1 MNWADPAVLDK
12 LGVVSLAVVASG
24 SFIVALVRGWIV
36 PGKYH
41 REVVADRDAE
51 ITALRSALVTSTD
64 SNNVLTR
71 TLLEKN
77 ATDDTT
83 NKLLVAFRQA
93 VEVER

>member
-1 MNWADPAVLDK
+1 MNWFSPEHLNGI
-12 LGVVSLAVVASG
+12 GVVGLTVFVGGIFVVA
-24 SFIVALVRGWIV
+24 ITRGWIV